1 MDNKK
6 GILFAIFFMCTT
18 WALAQDNSLLEIN
31 THRLQLNKTGMWVL
45 GSWAVGNMATSGY
58 LRSQTTG
65 SIRYFHE
72 MNVFWNVVN
81 LGLAG
86 GGLYTAY
93 TSDPGSF
100 DLYQTVAE
108 QQRIEKI
115 LLFNAGIDV
124 GYIMTGFYLRERSLN
139 ATNKPE
145 RLLGYGNSL
154 LLQGGFLLLFD
165 IGLFTVLNTQMNPK
179 IEQLLSSVQVTP
191 NGLGLV
197 LQF

>member
-6 GILFAIFFMCTT
+6 AFIFAIFFVCSTL
-18 WALAQDNSLLEIN
+18 AFAQDSLLFEIN

-45 GSWAVGNMATSGY
+45 GSWAVGNMVTSGV

-65 SIRYFHE
+65 ETRYFHE

-86 GGLYTAY
+86 SSLYAVY
-93 TSDPGSF
+93 HSDPGSF
-100 DLYQTVAE
+100 NTVQTLAE
-108 QQRIEKI
+108 QQKIEQL
-115 LLFNAGIDV
+115 LLFNAGLDV
-124 GYIMTGFYLRERSLN
+124 GYIMTGFYLRERSLR

-145 RLLGYGNSL
+145 RLKGYGNSL

-165 IGLFTVLNTQMNPK
+165 LGLYTALHSQVNPK
-179 IEQLLSSVQVTP
+179 IEQLLGAIQFSPQS
-191 NGLGLV
+191 LGLII
-197 LQF
+197 QF